1 MARWIC
7 GHFKKNLL
15 LKKIFFFHI
24 MGTMKK
30 ERNSERFDDFA
41 RVVSPEICIVSG
53 TLTDISD
60 SGFKADFNAPCTVDS
75 EKEYEIQLRLS
86 RISTEPLELMVQ
98 PVWVKFYE
106 NEGKTSIGFSVLHSK
121 DSARLN
127 SYIKILKDD
136 KISDKEDG
144 VISIDTD
151 SLFI

>member
-1 MARWIC
+1 
-7 GHFKKNLL
+7 
-15 LKKIFFFHI
+15 